1 MDGLACVVG
10 KEQRGVLFGVGG
22 ELIQDLF
29 EMLLGLPAARQ
40 AGLGAALFQS
50 VKDAH

>member
-10 KEQRGVLFGVGG
+10 KEQREGVLFGVGG
-22 ELIQDLF
+22 ELIQDPF
-29 EMLLGLPAARQ
+29 EMLL
-40 AGLGAALFQS
+40 GLGAALFQS